1 MIFGTPKDGDKKQSL
16 GSEKPALV
24 SFDEKVEQYQEDDI
38 AQQSFQVSPI
48 PKEYPDEF
56 FRIIFFISSKE
67 FSIDVK
73 SILQLRNEKGNFEVR
88 DGINALERISG
99 MRQIIIS
106 AMQDTYNSL
115 QSAKDAF
122 DVWEAENKAWAE
134 DEVTKKRIIDIEARR
149 RKEIGQITNDQKMSA
164 ILAVPSKKA
173 DYLAMKDEIT
183 KLQSLYDTLDRTC
196 DNLFNRGIHLLK
208 ILNLEGQ
215 SEGYQIK

>member
-1 MIFGTPKDGDKKQSL
+1 MIFGTPKENKQSL
-16 GSEKPALV
+16 GNEKPTVV
-24 SFDEKVEQYQEDDI
+24 SFDEKVGQYQEDGI
-38 AQQSFQVSPI
+38 AQQSFQVDPI
-48 PKEYPDEF
+48 PKDYPDEF
-56 FRIIFFISSKE
+56 FKIIFFISSKE

-88 DGINALERISG
+88 DGVNALERISG

-134 DEVTKKRIIDIEARR
+134 DEVGKKRVIDIEAKR
-149 RKEIGQITNDQKMSA
+149 RKEIGQITNDQKMST
-164 ILAVPSKKA
+164 ILAVPTKKV

-196 DNLFNRGIHLLK
+196 GNLFNRGIHLLK

>member
-56 FRIIFFISSKE
+56 FKIIFFISSKE

-164 ILAVPSKKA
+164 ILAIPSKKA